1 MMFTIR
7 DVTLNAKDSC
17 GADIIGV
24 YAKIDNAYAI
34 YRTKERLLVQFS
46 DDPALGADQR
56 KLLAPLGPLRGE
68 INGLIDGWRAA
79 DPAVSKGWMSR
90 FFPFLTHDMSAK
102 AALFDRRVADALAI
116 ALQGGS
122 AEASVILASAKTD
135 IVEERTSVART
146 EYVLVASFILLILI
160 GAIAL
165 ITSFTGADDP
175 LTPNSDGSLK
185 VPLRTIGANAVG
197 FAAALGAL
205 GALFSIALAI
215 RSRETLTDLQSL
227 DNIIDATMRML
238 IGAISAVLLYCL
250 IAASYFNF
258 SFGGASPLQLEAWQ
272 PGLAVIAFVAGFS
285 ERLVGNV
292 LGGATLGATKAS
304 NPVAG
309 GAAAP
314 VAGAQAE
321 AANERNPLGRAVG
334 GTVEPPVAAGAA
346 NGITAVNDDEETSEG
361 GHEHADPDGEDM
373 TSDVE
378 LPEAVGGVERVN

>member
-1 MMFTIR
+1 MFTIQ
-7 DVTLNAKDSC
+7 DINLDAKDSC
-17 GADIIGV
+17 GAEIIGV
-24 YAKIDNAYAI
+24 YAKIDKVYAI
-34 YRTKERLLVQFS
+34 YRTRERLLVQFS

-79 DPAVSKGWMSR
+79 DPDVAIGWTAR
-90 FFPFLTHDMSAK
+90 IFPFLSHDMSAK

-122 AEASVILASAKTD
+122 AEASAILTAAKAD

-146 EYVLVASFILLILI
+146 EYVLVATMILLLLI
-160 GAIAL
+160 GAIAV
-165 ITSFTGADDP
+165 ITWSTGPDTP
-175 LTPNSDGSLK
+175 LRPHSNGSLTPIE
-185 VPLRTIGANAVG
+185 TIGAQAVG
-197 FAAALGAL
+197 FAAALGSI

-215 RSRETLTDLQSL
+215 RSREMLTDLQSL

-250 IAASYFNF
+250 IAAGYFTF
-258 SFGGASPLQLEAWQ
+258 SFGGVSPLQLEAWQ

-292 LGGATLGATKAS
+292 LGTATLAGAKPA

-309 GAAAP
+309 GAEAP
-314 VAGAQAE
+314 VAGAQPGVAT
-321 AANERNPLGRAVG
+321 ERNPLGRPLG
-334 GTVEPPVAAGAA
+334 GTVEPAAAAGTHAVMA
-346 NGITAVNDDEETSEG
+346 AVNDDEESLDG
-361 GHEHADPDGEDM
+361 GHEHAAPADDDLTP
-373 TSDVE
+373 DVE